1 MGYGLEFWWLVMVN
15 VTSRWQ
21 ATEFLSH
28 IPLKH
33 EVFFASCLFASLN
46 PQKFD
51 YVLRTPLRMTGW
63 WFVLQYAFVLGSSG
77 TPGKVVPYNKTLAI
91 LSKSCYNK
99 AKKGGESIGQHNHIR
114 IHTFKNHRGFSSF
127 WI

>member
-21 ATEFLSH
+21 ATEFLSY

-63 WFVLQYAFVLGSSG
+63 WFVLGSSG
-77 TPGKVVPYNKTLAI
+77 TPGDVDPYKKTLAI
-91 LSKSCYNK
+91 LP
-99 AKKGGESIGQHNHIR
+99 
-114 IHTFKNHRGFSSF
+114 
-127 WI
+127 